1 MRFVAEL
8 GINSEGAPKCACP
21 KTMVEMEILN
31 ALNSTVEIELTV
43 KDRRSG
49 KDTMRPV
56 WFVVES
62 ETMYLLPMY
71 GAKTKWYQNLLANP
85 DVTFSVRGRKI
96 TSRGEPVIEAEQV
109 ARIVERFRTK
119 DGTDEIAKYYVK
131 LDTAV
136 SVPL

>member
-62 ETMYLLPMY
+62 ETNVF
-71 GAKTKWYQNLLANP
+71 ASNVRRQNEMVSELA
-85 DVTFSVRGRKI
+85 
-96 TSRGEPVIEAEQV
+96 GE
-109 ARIVERFRTK
+109 
-119 DGTDEIAKYYVK
+119 
-131 LDTAV
+131 
-136 SVPL
+136 S